1 MATRRRRQNPFHAAT
16 NGNVAYDVRTRG
28 NVAYE
33 PERRPERQRVSDA
46 SLERARRPRTRVEL
60 RPQQSI
66 SLTAILGFV
75 LVAVLAVGV
84 LASYVQLNSV
94 YANTVSAQSALTELE
109 STYAKLEAEDQEI
122 FDNQTLRAA
131 AEEAGLVE
139 PGVGQQVYLELSEP
153 DSTVVYRQEEEASG
167 LRGCWN
173 AVRSFFGSVGEYF
186 S

>member
-1 MATRRRRQNPFHAAT
+1 MATRPRRQNPFHAAT
-16 NGNVAYDVRTRG
+16 YGNVAYDVNTRG
-28 NVAYE
+28 NVAYQ
-33 PERRPERQRVSDA
+33 PERQTQRQRVSEDH
-46 SLERARRPRTRVEL
+46 LRRARQPRTRVEL

-66 SLTAILGFV
+66 SVTAVLGFV
-75 LVAVLAVGV
+75 LAAVLAVGV

-109 STYAKLEAEDQEI
+109 STYAKLEAEDQQI
-122 FDNQTLRAA
+122 FDNETLQKA

-153 DSTVVYRQEEEASG
+153 DSTVVYQQKAKTSG
-167 LRGCWN
+167 LQGCWN
-173 AVRSFFGSVGEYF
+173 AVKSFFGNIGEYF